1 VRRAHALM
9 MLLFAGLSSVPF
21 ELMEGQPSAEKVRI
35 CRERAAA
42 ARFMLDLAAA
52 TAPA

>member
-1 VRRAHALM
+1 M

-21 ELMEGQPSAEKVRI
+21 ELMEGEPSAEKVRI
-35 CRERAAA
+35 SRERAAA
-42 ARFMLDLAAA
+42 ARFMLDLAAE